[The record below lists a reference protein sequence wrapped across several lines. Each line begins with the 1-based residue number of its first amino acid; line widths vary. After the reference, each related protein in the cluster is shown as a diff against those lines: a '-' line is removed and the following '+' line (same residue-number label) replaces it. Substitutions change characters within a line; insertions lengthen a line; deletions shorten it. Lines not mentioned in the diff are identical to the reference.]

1 MATGLIDIMKRA
13 SLDAEENSK
22 PADLRVGTVM
32 STKPLKIQVTNQF
45 VIPESM
51 LIVPEH
57 LTDHEVQVTINW
69 TTENAES
76 HTHPVKGKKTMVI
89 HGALKSGDKVALL
102 RNRGGQSY
110 LILDR
115 V

>member
-22 PADLRVGTVM
+22 PADLRVGTVT
-32 STKPLKIQVTNQF
+32 STRPLKIQVTNQF
-45 VIPESM
+45 IIPESM

-57 LTDHEVQVTINW
+57 LTDHEVEVAINW

-76 HTHPVKGKKTMVI
+76 HTHPVKGKKTMTI

>member
-76 HTHPVKGKKTMVI
+76 HTHPVNGKKTMVI

>member
-32 STKPLKIQVTNQF
+32 STSPLKIQVTNQF

-51 LIVPEH
+51 LIIPEH

-76 HTHPVKGKKTMVI
+76 HTHPVNGKKTMVI

>member
-32 STKPLKIQVTNQF
+32 STSPLKIQVTNQF

-51 LIVPEH
+51 LIIPEH

-69 TTENAES
+69 TTENVES